1 MDKKELKT
9 TIETYFDALNAKN
22 LQQITDLFTD
32 DAVLM
37 LGQFQTVI
45 GKDAVQ
51 VSYEHHFSAVTFGR
65 VLHIDE
71 VFATGELGFVRTH
84 STGTVT
90 PLATGEAHE
99 ELARELF
106 VLQQINGAWRIR
118 QYMFNHPQA

>member
-1 MDKKELKT
+1 MDTKALRT
-9 TIETYFDALNAKN
+9 TIETYFDCLNGKN
-22 LQQITDLFTD
+22 FEQIIDLFTD

-37 LGQFQTVI
+37 LGPFPTVI
-45 GKDAVQ
+45 GKDAVK
-51 VSYEHHFSAVTFGR
+51 VAYKNHFSAVTFGR

-106 VLQQINGAWRIR
+106 VLQQIDGTWRIR
-118 QYMFNHPQA
+118 QYIFNHPQA